1 MQLVWHRNYGKGYK
15 VDEHGLVSVNKNRCL
30 KSDEV
35 YVLESQVEQMF
46 YIEDERNEN
55 WQFVI
60 KAQPRNFYNMRSSDL
75 DKQDIDV
82 DAYQQL
88 EVEAD
93 VQAEDTDCIL
103 VDNFSITSSLATNLF
118 MDHKGDH
125 VVQMVSKIMEDED
138 FINDGEIE
146 VFEESSEGEKEFD
159 FDSDSPW
166 KCYVF
171 KLFITCIG
179 MFRFDLSCPNI
190 ESWTFACQLCLML
203 PLLLYML
210 KYMIWFVDGW

>member
-1 MQLVWHRNYGKGYK
+1 MVRGDDSSCKEYYGVLRDIFQVHYPGGNHVFVFKCSLFDIENYGRGYK
-15 VDEHGLVSVNKNRCL
+15 VDEHRLISVNKNRCL

-35 YVLESQVEQMF
+35 YVLESQVEQVF

-60 KAQPRNFYNMRSSDL
+60 KAQPRDFYNMRSSDL

-88 EVEAD
+88 EVEVD
-93 VQAEDTDCIL
+93 VQAEDVDCLL

-118 MDHKGDH
+118 MEHKGEH
-125 VVQMVSKIMEDED
+125 MVQMVSKIMEDEN

-146 VFEESSEGEKEFD
+146 VFEESSEAEKEFD
-159 FDSDSPW
+159 FDSSSP
-166 KCYVF
+166 
-171 KLFITCIG
+171 
-179 MFRFDLSCPNI
+179 
-190 ESWTFACQLCLML
+190 
-203 PLLLYML
+203 
-210 KYMIWFVDGW
+210 

>member
-1 MQLVWHRNYGKGYK
+1 MVRGDDSSCKEYYGVLRDIFQVHYPGGNHVFVFKCSWFDIENYGRGYK
-15 VDEHGLVSVNKNRCL
+15 VDEHGLISVNKNRCL

-35 YVLESQVEQMF
+35 YVLESQVEQVF

-60 KAQPRNFYNMRSSDL
+60 KAQPRDFYNMRSSDI

-93 VQAEDTDCIL
+93 VQAEDVDCLL
-103 VDNFSITSSLATNLF
+103 VENFSITSSLATNLF
-118 MDHKGDH
+118 MEHKGEH

-138 FINDGEIE
+138 FINDGKIE
-146 VFEESSEGEKEFD
+146 VFEESSEAKKEFD
-159 FDSDSPW
+159 FDSSSP
-166 KCYVF
+166 
-171 KLFITCIG
+171 
-179 MFRFDLSCPNI
+179 
-190 ESWTFACQLCLML
+190 
-203 PLLLYML
+203 
-210 KYMIWFVDGW
+210 